1 MQLMQA
7 SIKNKDTR
15 FLPVIL
21 GTDANAYGMARNFYE
36 AFGVR
41 SLSLG
46 KIPLLETRHSKLVE
60 VVTNTDFDTDDRF
73 MQVLDEVAEAYGPLY
88 DEIILIACG
97 DRYTEL
103 LCNHKEELKDRF
115 VVPYVDRSLKEQL
128 ENKED
133 FYNICQKYGLDY
145 PGTVILTKDSKPP
158 FQLPFSYPVAVK
170 ASNSIEYVDLDFP
183 GKKKGYKANNAAELN
198 EIFNDIYGA
207 GYTGTL
213 IVQDFIPGDDA
224 TMYVLNSYS
233 DENGKVR
240 AMCLGHCVLEDY
252 TPAGIGNYNAIVQE
266 GIQEV
271 YDRYQAF
278 LEAIGFVGFSNFD
291 MKYDERDGKFKV
303 FEINIRQG
311 RSSFFTTVSG
321 CNLTKYLVSDRV
333 LHEPLGQV
341 HYHNDPALWVHVPV
355 KLLLQ
360 YAPDRTLPQLRRL
373 INEKK
378 VDCTLLCDEDKTLYR
393 KIMINRFYHQQWKR
407 YKNWFNKRSI
417 ND

>member
-1 MQLMQA
+1 MQA
-7 SIKNKDTR
+7 SIRNKDTR

-21 GTDANAYGMARNFYE
+21 GTDANAYGMARSFYE
-36 AFGVR
+36 AFGVC

-46 KIPLLETRHSKLVE
+46 KIPLLETRHSRLLE
-60 VVTNTDFDTDDRF
+60 VITNPDFDTDSRF
-73 MQVLDEVAEAYGPLY
+73 MQVLNDVAASYGPIY
-88 DEIILIACG
+88 DSLILIACG

-103 LCNHKEELKDRF
+103 LCNHKDELSDRF

-133 FYNICQKYGLDY
+133 FYNICERYNLDY
-145 PGTVILTKDSKPP
+145 PGTVVLTGDDKPP
-158 FQLPFSYPVAVK
+158 FNLPFPYPVAVK
-170 ASNSIEYVDLDFP
+170 ASNSIEYVALDFP
-183 GKKKGYKANNAAELN
+183 GKKKGYKANNASELN
-198 EIFNDIYGA
+198 EIFTDIYNA

-224 TMYVLNSYS
+224 AMYVLNAYS

-271 YDRYQAF
+271 YDRYKAF

-291 MKYDERDGKFKV
+291 MKYDERDGKYKV

-321 CNLTKYLVSDRV
+321 CNLTRYLVDDRIMHV
-333 LHEPLGQV
+333 PLSEV
-341 HYHNDPALWVHVPV
+341 HYHNNPALWTHVPL

-360 YAPDRTLPQLRRL
+360 YAPDLSLPQIRRL

-378 VDCTLLCDEDKTLYR
+378 TGCTLLCEEDHTLYR
-393 KIMINRFYHQQWKR
+393 TIMINRFYHQQWAR
-407 YKNWFNKRSI
+407 YKDWFNKRSI
-417 ND
+417 SD